1 MIELNQQRFEHIY
14 LELIPPAPHLCLIL
28 PIEKF
33 DELYTI
39 YQTHQKFW
47 LIVQHVDQNLIQ
59 TYINM
64 IQYHHQHNQYQ
75 KIEAMVIVLNASEC
89 QHFELALTW
98 ERIKNMTQHLQI
110 ELHVL
115 IQVHEVNVP
124 FHLYD
129 LEDSSMNTA
138 LLCTFNKFLIYFTG
152 KMDGFQIAK
161 RTMHRLFQLGVPN
174 NRTLFPYFEQAI
186 APIQKWNLAGLL
198 YTRYDIRSHT
208 PCLCWMKHIEHK
220 PMETYGHQLQYPKP
234 PQASNQVGHTKTN
247 KNNNNNNNNNN
258 QSASYQQTKTCSLP
272 IHHMNVV
279 YQNENHR
286 RTRQTQPR
294 NNPPKQYKRK
304 EPVVKIEENCPIAL
318 PYKRFPGTVHN
329 NQSINTNTNTS
340 TSNSSPKVQAPIQL
354 LTKPKT
360 VCVTISTPNHTE
372 EPTKP
377 SNNTLPP
384 TTTKPTN
391 TNQG

>member
-1 MIELNQQRFEHIY
+1 
-14 LELIPPAPHLCLIL
+14 
-28 PIEKF
+28 
-33 DELYTI
+33 
-39 YQTHQKFW
+39 
-47 LIVQHVDQNLIQ
+47 
-59 TYINM
+59 
-64 IQYHHQHNQYQ
+64 
-75 KIEAMVIVLNASEC
+75 
-89 QHFELALTW
+89 
-98 ERIKNMTQHLQI
+98 
-110 ELHVL
+110 
-115 IQVHEVNVP
+115 
-124 FHLYD
+124 
-129 LEDSSMNTA
+129 
-138 LLCTFNKFLIYFTG
+138 
-152 KMDGFQIAK
+152 MDGFQIAK

-220 PMETYGHQLQYPKP
+220 PMETYGHQLHYPKP
-234 PQASNQVGHTKTN
+234 PQASNQVGHM
-247 KNNNNNNNNNN
+247 KNNKNNNNN
-258 QSASYQQTKTCSLP
+258 QSASYQQTKTSSLP
-272 IHHMNVV
+272 IQHINVV

-304 EPVVKIEENCPIAL
+304 EPAVKIEENCPIAL

-329 NQSINTNTNTS
+329 NQ
-340 TSNSSPKVQAPIQL
+340 SSPKVQAPIQL

-372 EPTKP
+372 EPTKS
-377 SNNTLPP
+377 SNNTLP
-384 TTTKPTN
+384 TTTTSSPTN